1 MKLAQRDELKEKQ
14 RLQKEGITID
24 AAEDIDFEH
33 VGHDDGELGD
43 IEDDD
48 DLFGDGPMDVG

>member
-14 RLQKEGITID
+14 RLKKEGIMID
-24 AAEDIDFEH
+24 AAEDIDFDTA
-33 VGHDDGELGD
+33 GHDGDAD
-43 IEDDD
+43 IEDDE

>member
-14 RLQKEGITID
+14 RLKKEGITID
-24 AAEDIDFEH
+24 AVEDADSDN
-33 VGHDDGELGD
+33 VGHDNEGD
-43 IEDDD
+43 MEDDE